1 MSNQTFFVTTVTGPQ
16 GGAVARHLLKQN
28 KTVNAIT
35 RSLDSPMAQKLQS
48 LGVNL
53 FSGNLDNEDALN
65 AGMQGCTGLFLNLPP
80 DPTVAVDYAKCILGI
95 AKDSGIKYVVYSSA
109 FGVDNLEKYTA
120 WNPNSVIEAVTR
132 PKQAIEALVRD
143 YGFESW
149 TILRPGN
156 FMANFVAPKISAAY
170 PGLETTGIF
179 RTSFEKT
186 TIIPMVDPDDIGK
199 FAVAAILDPARFN
212 RQCIS
217 IASELLTVD
226 QIMACLSKTTGI
238 NISAYYLSDEEIKT
252 ETAKNSPA
260 SWHVALR
267 DLTQFVDMD
276 KLKTWGIPLNS
287 FSDFLE
293 REKENVVDTYSQVA
307 REEAQALIQG
317 QIEESQIDITAPALP
332 Y

>member
-1 MSNQTFFVTTVTGPQ
+1 MSTQTFFVTTVTGPQ
-16 GGAVARHLLKQN
+16 GSAVAHHLLKQN

-109 FGVDNLEKYTA
+109 FGVDNLEIYT
-120 WNPNSVIEAVTR
+120 PNSVIEAITR
-132 PKQAIEALVRD
+132 PKQAIEALVRN

-156 FMANFVAPKISAAY
+156 FMANFVAPKILAAY
-170 PGLETTGIF
+170 PGLEAMGIF

-186 TIIPMVDPDDIGK
+186 TIIPMVDQDDIGK
-199 FAVAAILDPARFN
+199 FAVAAILDPTRFN
-212 RQCIS
+212 GQCIS

-226 QIMACLSKTTGI
+226 QIMAGLSKTTGK

-276 KLKTWGIPLNS
+276 ELKTWGIPLNS
-287 FSDFLE
+287 FSEFLE

-307 REEAQALIQG
+307 REEAQALI
-317 QIEESQIDITAPALP
+317 
-332 Y
+332 